1 MSTIN
6 IKKGDILVWT
16 DSDGSAYDYFISSC
30 DMVIHG
36 RLGRRYESD
45 KIIGFSYSGNTYE
58 LGTSWEFDR
67 HATKSEIEEFFE
79 LKERLSRHLNL
90 NTYEFN

>member
-16 DSDGSAYDYFISSC
+16 DSDGKVHDYFISSC
-30 DMVIHG
+30 DMTVSRIG
-36 RLGRRYESD
+36 ARYESN
-45 KIIGFSYSGNTYE
+45 KIIGFSYLGNIYE
-58 LGTSWEFDR
+58 LGTSWLFDR
-67 HATKSEIEEFFE
+67 HANESEIEKFFE
-79 LKERLSRHLNL
+79 LKARLRKHLNL

>member
-16 DSDGSAYDYFISSC
+16 DSEGKVHDYFISSC
-30 DMVIHG
+30 DMVVRKDG
-36 RLGRRYESD
+36 ERYTSD
-45 KIIGFSYSGNTYE
+45 KIIGFSYRGNIYE
-58 LGTSWEFDR
+58 LGTWWLFDR
-67 HATKSEIEEFFE
+67 HANESEIEKFFE
-79 LKERLSRHLNL
+79 LKARLRRHLNL

>member
-16 DSDGSAYDYFISSC
+16 DSDGSVHDYFISSC
-30 DMVIHG
+30 DMVVSRSG
-36 RLGRRYESD
+36 ARYESN
-45 KIIGFSYSGNTYE
+45 KIIGFSYRGNTYD
-58 LGTSWEFDR
+58 LGISWLFDR
-67 HATKSEIEEFFE
+67 HATESEIEKFFE
-79 LKERLSRHLNL
+79 LKARLRKHLNL

>member
-16 DSDGSAYDYFISSC
+16 DSDGKVHDYFISSC
-30 DMVIHG
+30 DMVVRKDG
-36 RLGRRYESD
+36 ERYASD
-45 KIIGFSYSGNTYE
+45 KIIGFNHCGSIYE
-58 LGTSWEFDR
+58 LGTWWEFDR
-67 HATKSEIEEFFE
+67 HATESEIEKFFE
-79 LKERLSRHLNL
+79 LKARLRRHLNL

>member
-16 DSDGSAYDYFISSC
+16 DSNGNVHDYFVSSC
-30 DMVIHG
+30 YMTVRKIG
-36 RLGRRYESD
+36 TRYASD
-45 KIIGFSYSGNTYE
+45 KIIGFSYRGNIYE
-58 LGTSWEFDR
+58 LGTWWMFDR
-67 HATKSEIEEFFE
+67 HATESEIEKFFE
-79 LKERLSRHLNL
+79 LKARLRRHLNL

>member
-16 DSDGSAYDYFISSC
+16 DYDDKVHDYFISSC
-30 DMVIHG
+30 DMTVRKHG
-36 RLGRRYESD
+36 ERYESN
-45 KIIGFSYSGNTYE
+45 KIIGFSCLGNTYD
-58 LGTSWEFDR
+58 LGTSWLFDR
-67 HATKSEIEEFFE
+67 HANESEIEKFFE
-79 LKERLSRHLNL
+79 LKARLRKHLNL

>member
-16 DSDGSAYDYFISSC
+16 DSEGKVHDYFISSC
-30 DMVIHG
+30 DMTVSRSG
-36 RLGRRYESD
+36 ARYESN
-45 KIIGFSYSGNTYE
+45 KIIGFSYRGNTYD
-58 LGTSWEFDR
+58 LGTWWFFDR
-67 HATKSEIEEFFE
+67 HANESEIEKFFE
-79 LKERLSRHLNL
+79 LKARLRIPLNL